1 MGNLVLAIFNYIILQ
16 ISLLVKFMSLTSG
29 PMTES
34 HWKFDYYS
42 FVQIFVIYDVQEIFF
57 AISFPYLLDLS
68 DLSSSSLKPACQ
80 ENILHRSA
88 HGGQNIKIITSIAPV
103 TKY

>member
-1 MGNLVLAIFNYIILQ
+1 
-16 ISLLVKFMSLTSG
+16 MSLTSG

-42 FVQIFVIYDVQEIFF
+42 FVQIFVIYDVQEIFL

-80 ENILHRSA
+80 EKILHRSA